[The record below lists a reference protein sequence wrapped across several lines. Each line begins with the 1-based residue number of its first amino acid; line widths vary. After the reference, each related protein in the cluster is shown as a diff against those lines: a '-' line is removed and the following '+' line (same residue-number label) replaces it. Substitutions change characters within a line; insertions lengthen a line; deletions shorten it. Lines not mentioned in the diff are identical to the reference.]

1 MYKLVKQKDYNMSNY
16 ATLTESI
23 NNATFDSDNWNAD
36 GSINWSFV
44 DADAF
49 DECNKLFDGTAA
61 FYEAFDEI
69 VTALRIQMREEA
81 ESEARFEMVTS

>member
-1 MYKLVKQKDYNMSNY
+1 MSNY

-23 NNATFDSDNWNAD
+23 NTATFNAENWNAD

-49 DECNKLFDGTAA
+49 DECNKLFNGTKA

-69 VTALRIQMREEA
+69 VTAIRVQMREEA
-81 ESEARFEMVTS
+81 LSEARFEMMTS

>member
-1 MYKLVKQKDYNMSNY
+1 MSNY
-16 ATLTESI
+16 ATLQESI
-23 NNATFDSDNWNAD
+23 NTATFDSDNWNTD

-61 FYEAFDEI
+61 FYEAFNEI
-69 VTALRIQMREEA
+69 VTAIRVQMREEA
-81 ESEARFEMVTS
+81 DSEARFEMEML

>member
-1 MYKLVKQKDYNMSNY
+1 MSNY
-16 ATLTESI
+16 ATLQDSI
-23 NNATFDSDNWNAD
+23 NTATFNSENWNAD

-49 DECNKLFDGTAA
+49 DECNRLFDGTKA

-69 VTALRIQMREEA
+69 VNVIIAEMREEA

>member
-1 MYKLVKQKDYNMSNY
+1 MSNY
-16 ATLTESI
+16 ATLQESI
-23 NNATFDSDNWNAD
+23 NTATFNAENWNAD

-49 DECNKLFDGTAA
+49 DECNKLFNGTKA

-69 VTALRIQMREEA
+69 VNVIIAEMREEA

>member
-1 MYKLVKQKDYNMSNY
+1 MYKLIKQKDYNMSNY

-23 NNATFDSDNWNAD
+23 NTATFNSENWNAD

-69 VTALRIQMREEA
+69 VTAIRNEMREEA
-81 ESEARFEMVTS
+81 DSEARFEMAIS

>member
-49 DECNKLFDGTAA
+49 DECNKLFNGTKA

-69 VTALRIQMREEA
+69 VNGIIAEMREEA
-81 ESEARFEMVTS
+81 DAEARFEMVTS

>member
-1 MYKLVKQKDYNMSNY
+1 MSNY

-23 NNATFDSDNWNAD
+23 NTATFNSENWNAD

>member
-1 MYKLVKQKDYNMSNY
+1 MSNY

-44 DADAF
+44 DADAYADCF
-49 DECNKLFDGTAA
+49 DMYENTKA
-61 FYEAFDEI
+61 FYNDFNEI
-69 VTALRIQMREEA
+69 VNSVIAEMREEA
-81 ESEARFEMVTS
+81 DAEARFEMVTS

>member
-1 MYKLVKQKDYNMSNY
+1 MSNY
-16 ATLTESI
+16 ATLQDSI
-23 NNATFDSDNWNAD
+23 TTATFDSDNWNAD

-49 DECNKLFDGTAA
+49 DECNKLFDGTKD
-61 FYEAFDEI
+61 FYAAFDEI
-69 VTALRIQMREEA
+69 VNVIIAEMREEA

>member
-1 MYKLVKQKDYNMSNY
+1 MSNY

-23 NNATFDSDNWNAD
+23 NTATFDSDNWNAD

-69 VTALRIQMREEA
+69 VTAIRNEMREEA
-81 ESEARFEMVTS
+81 DAEARFEIATS

>member
-1 MYKLVKQKDYNMSNY
+1 MSNY
-16 ATLTESI
+16 ATLQESI
-23 NNATFDSDNWNAD
+23 NTATFNAENWNAD

-69 VTALRIQMREEA
+69 VTAIRNEMREEA
-81 ESEARFEMVTS
+81 DSEARFERAIS

>member
-1 MYKLVKQKDYNMSNY
+1 MSNY
-16 ATLTESI
+16 ATLQDSI
-23 NNATFDSDNWNAD
+23 TTATFDSENWNAD

-49 DECNKLFDGTAA
+49 DECNRLFDGTKA

-69 VTALRIQMREEA
+69 VNVIIAEMREEA

>member
-1 MYKLVKQKDYNMSNY
+1 MSNY
-16 ATLTESI
+16 ATLQESI
-23 NNATFDSDNWNAD
+23 NTATFNSENWNAD

-49 DECNKLFDGTAA
+49 DECNRLFDGTKA
-61 FYEAFDEI
+61 FYQAFDEI
-69 VTALRIQMREEA
+69 VNVIIAEMREEA

>member
-1 MYKLVKQKDYNMSNY
+1 MSNY

-23 NNATFDSDNWNAD
+23 NTATFDSDNWNAD

-49 DECNKLFDGTAA
+49 DECNKLFNGTKA

-69 VTALRIQMREEA
+69 VTAIRVQMREEA
-81 ESEARFEMVTS
+81 LSEARFEMMTS

>member
-1 MYKLVKQKDYNMSNY
+1 MLNY
-16 ATLTESI
+16 ATLQDSI
-23 NNATFDSDNWNAD
+23 TTATFDSDNWNAD

-49 DECNKLFDGTAA
+49 DECNRLFDGTKA
-61 FYEAFDEI
+61 FYQAFDEI
-69 VTALRIQMREEA
+69 VNVIIAEMREEA

>member
-1 MYKLVKQKDYNMSNY
+1 MSNY
-16 ATLTESI
+16 ATLQDSI
-23 NNATFDSDNWNAD
+23 TKATFDSDNWNAD

-49 DECNKLFDGTAA
+49 DECNRLFGGTKA

-69 VTALRIQMREEA
+69 VNVIIAEMREEA

>member
-1 MYKLVKQKDYNMSNY
+1 MSVNY
-16 ATLTESI
+16 ATLNESI
-23 NNATFDSDNWNAD
+23 RTASFNADNWNAD

-49 DECNKLFDGTAA
+49 DECNRLFDGTKA

-69 VTALRIQMREEA
+69 VNVIIAEMREEA

>member
-1 MYKLVKQKDYNMSNY
+1 MSNY
-16 ATLTESI
+16 ATLQESI
-23 NNATFDSDNWNAD
+23 NTATFDSDNWNAD

-61 FYEAFDEI
+61 FYEAFNEI
-69 VTALRIQMREEA
+69 VTAIRVQMREEA
-81 ESEARFEMVTS
+81 DSEARFEMEML